1 MRRGAQEAVQ
11 VMMASCNEAA
21 AGNASALSLCKAE
34 AKASAQA
41 ALGKTTG
48 LSDSEFVKMQRKA
61 AAEGAEDSMSSCV
74 ESAADDGARVQC
86 RSIEAKNAL
95 SVSLGKSVTNVSNTE
110 LNSFVKEATRGSVAD
125 IMVAC
130 VAAATSGAEQEACRK
145 GPAGARRSG
154 SAASGPVADALK
166 STMGKSSVTH
176 VDVESYVRK
185 AGRKRVGEMMG
196 DCVEG
201 ATNDNEKMK
210 CRMETAKEAVAVS
223 MGQNPTLSLIPI

>member
-1 MRRGAQEAVQ
+1 
-11 VMMASCNEAA
+11 
-21 AGNASALSLCKAE
+21 
-34 AKASAQA
+34 
-41 ALGKTTG
+41 
-48 LSDSEFVKMQRKA
+48 
-61 AAEGAEDSMSSCV
+61 
-74 ESAADDGARVQC
+74 
-86 RSIEAKNAL
+86 
-95 SVSLGKSVTNVSNTE
+95 
-110 LNSFVKEATRGSVAD
+110 
-125 IMVAC
+125 MVAC

-201 ATNDNEKMK
+201 ATNDNEKTK

-223 MGQNPTLSLIPI
+223 MGQNSTSVAAHEVVEFVRRGAQEAVQVMMASCNEAAAGDTSGLSLC